1 MRTNTTSQSDIQLCD
16 EPRSAAIPDINVLR
30 PDGSWQPITACTA
43 MPEQFEGTLPG
54 WVIERFVDN
63 ARRSNLALDRVIA
76 AIRQNW
82 KSE

>member
-1 MRTNTTSQSDIQLCD
+1 MRTNTTSHSEKPLRG
-16 EPRSAAIPDINVLR
+16 EPGSAAIPDIEILR
-30 PDGSWQPITACTA
+30 PDGSWKPITACVA

-54 WVIERFVDN
+54 AVIEGFIDS

-82 KSE
+82 NS